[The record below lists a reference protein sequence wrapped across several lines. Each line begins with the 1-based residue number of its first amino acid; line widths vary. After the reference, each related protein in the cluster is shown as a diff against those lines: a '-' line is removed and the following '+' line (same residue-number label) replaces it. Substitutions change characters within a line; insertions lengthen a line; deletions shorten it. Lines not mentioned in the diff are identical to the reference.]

1 MQLEAAIG
9 KKFEGKT
16 SDDNPPSFDLCKF
29 LTLENKTKLLNKNNN
44 SEHDPNQWLVIISWS
59 DRDVTRPAQYDSK
72 TLKNQG

>member
-16 SDDNPPSFDLCKF
+16 SDDNPPSFDLFKCF
-29 LTLENKTKLLNKNNN
+29 TLENKTKLLNKTNK
-44 SEHDPNQWLVIISWS
+44 SEQMTLIISWS
-59 DRDVTRPAQYDSK
+59 DCDVTRPAQYDSK